1 MPLSGFSSKLLIG
14 GRPRLEFDTPKV
26 GKDGQWLLSGRM
38 VLEFVSRPSVPV
50 RNQVYGDAR
59 GLEITVCFSDAES
72 EHEAVRQAALVL
84 RQIGFEIEAIA
95 STLLGESQ
103 LVAEINSPPPVD
115 AGSLRNRIFD
125 FLKNVSGLI
134 IPPR

>member
-1 MPLSGFSSKLLIG
+1 MPLSGFYSKLLIG

-26 GKDGQWLLSGRM
+26 GTDGQWLLSGRM
-38 VLEFVSRPSVPV
+38 VVEFVSRPSVPV

-59 GLEITVCFSDAES
+59 GLEITVCFSDAGS

-84 RQIGFEIEAIA
+84 RQIGFEIEGTA

-103 LVAEINSPPPVD
+103 LVAEINSPPLVD
-115 AGSLRNRIFD
+115 ARSLKNRILD
-125 FLKNVSGLI
+125 FLKKAK
-134 IPPR
+134 

>member
-1 MPLSGFSSKLLIG
+1 MPLSGFYSKLLIG
-14 GRPRLEFDTPKV
+14 GCPRLEFDTPKA

-59 GLEITVCFSDAES
+59 GLEITVCFSDAVS
-72 EHEAVRQAALVL
+72 ENEAVRQAALVL
-84 RQIGFEIEAIA
+84 RQIGFEIEGIA

-103 LVAEINSPPPVD
+103 LVAEINSPPPID
-115 AGSLRNRIFD
+115 AGSLKNRIFD
-125 FLKNVSGLI
+125 FLKKAK
-134 IPPR
+134 